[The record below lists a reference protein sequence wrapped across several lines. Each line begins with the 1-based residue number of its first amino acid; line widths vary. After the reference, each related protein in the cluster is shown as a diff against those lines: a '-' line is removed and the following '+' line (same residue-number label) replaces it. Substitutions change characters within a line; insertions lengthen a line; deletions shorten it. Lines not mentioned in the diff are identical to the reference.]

1 MAGSHDHAVRAR
13 ISPWPPVALQRVD
26 DPLFRRR
33 RRGPRLIDVWV
44 EGSGIRRIRGT
55 RA

>member
-1 MAGSHDHAVRAR
+1 M
-13 ISPWPPVALQRVD
+13 ALQRVD
-26 DPLFRRR
+26 DPLFRRRRRR